1 MVDFLDSKLN
11 PNETKNAQIEAC
23 ANNFALVGTSS
34 VFITSVDDMRNCKDS
49 TGAATGIPDIPF
61 VATAISQQCSDQ
73 SFPVA
78 PPQVVC
84 STKDQHPQTWQA
96 AIARGY
102 YYDKKFGDDLHGV
115 YVFGS
120 DSKSAR
126 DASFATLGQ
135 IRQVCCT
142 ADEDFDRPGSAQ
154 QPEYTPVVQ
163 SIKNH
168 NSNYAQCTGPYTC
181 TVLLR
186 KEATIQGVTDQV
198 KVWDCGV
205 QCYDTNFLADGGSD
219 VEDQYVDTLFLP
231 FLDAKEQKANKML
244 GNFVKYTGKDKAV
257 GFGAYAWAAAV
268 AFRDAVNAVV
278 QQDGVNGLTRES
290 LFAALNNIH
299 DFDADGMFGKVDL
312 AGRSAT
318 TCHVLMQ
325 VRNGKY
331 VRVEPTKPG
340 TFQCDPKNVIE
351 VQLDLLGT

>member
-1 MVDFLDSKLN
+1 
-11 PNETKNAQIEAC
+11 
-23 ANNFALVGTSS
+23 
-34 VFITSVDDMRNCKDS
+34 
-49 TGAATGIPDIPF
+49 
-61 VATAISQQCSDQ
+61 
-73 SFPVA
+73 
-78 PPQVVC
+78 
-84 STKDQHPQTWQA
+84 
-96 AIARGY
+96 
-102 YYDKKFGDDLHGV
+102 
-115 YVFGS
+115 
-120 DSKSAR
+120 
-126 DASFATLGQ
+126 
-135 IRQVCCT
+135 
-142 ADEDFDRPGSAQ
+142 
-154 QPEYTPVVQ
+154 VQ

-205 QCYDTNFLADGGSD
+205 QCYDTKFLADGGSD
-219 VEDQYVDTLFLP
+219 VEGEYVDTLFLP
-231 FLDAKEQKANKML
+231 FMDAKEQKANKML
-244 GNFVKYTGKDKAV
+244 ANFVKYTGKDKAV
-257 GFGAYAWAAAV
+257 GFGAYAWSAAV

-278 QQDGVNGLTRES
+278 EQDGVNGLTRKA

-325 VRNGKY
+325 VKDGKY

-351 VQLDLLGT
+351 VKLDLLGT